1 MSLNNAE
8 LSIVLK
14 EVIDPEIVDQI
25 ERTPTLYKLIPKGGE
40 LNARGGNDAGASSSY
55 VTGKDGIYMYA
66 KVEPNPSIAWFG
78 EGGKYPAGAASKRV
92 KFSTGFSRVAITS
105 RLTRDVLEGADK
117 SAIINVVTEEIV
129 DDTKSILKEISQ
141 QLYGDGSGKKATI
154 TSITTGADLTNGV
167 VVVGGGA
174 TGWGGQGA
182 SGLNVRGKYDIIS
195 GAATDR
201 NDSGTDGV
209 VAVGDVVASL
219 EVGSK
224 TNSTVTLGSFAR
236 TSGSQAYGAF
246 TASNL
251 GSLTTPADGSACT
264 VLVGDSLVLS
274 GSYNKCI
281 TGLDYHI
288 NSGTGTYQNISR
300 STYPSFRA
308 YTYDMNGAGL
318 TVASL
323 YKVIFQA
330 RYARRNDI
338 LEGDYVILSA
348 PTQTHAYALLGDVSS
363 AVYTASGQD
372 PLYKTSLSQM
382 PNNGT
387 LDYGFRNFKFAG
399 ITWIED
405 IDCPPDTLYVIN
417 FNKFKIHEFK
427 PLSKVFDGN
436 GFMPVPGFDSDGV
449 GSFTDNVLYSMT
461 WKGQLVT
468 KDPQMAGVKMTE
480 LKTSGLA
487 LPTNNF
493 NL

>member
-1 MSLNNAE
+1 MALNNAE
-8 LSIVLK
+8 LAVVLK
-14 EVIDPEIVDQI
+14 EVIDPEIIDQV
-25 ERTPTLYKLIPKGGE
+25 ERTPTLYKLIPKGGQSM
-40 LNARGGNDAGASSSY
+40 NARGGSDIS
-55 VTGKDGIYMYA
+55 KDGIYMYA

-92 KFSTGFSRVAITS
+92 KFSAGFSRVAITS

-117 SAIINVVTEEIV
+117 SAIINVVTEEIT

-141 QLYGDGSGKKATI
+141 QLYGDGSGKKATVASSGS
-154 TSITTGADLTNGV
+154 TL
-167 VVVGGGA
+167 
-174 TGWGGQGA
+174 A
-182 SGLNVRGKYDIIS
+182 SGIVAVTPYTSGLLVRGKYDIIS
-195 GAATDR
+195 GDAADR
-201 NDSGTDGV
+201 DTGAGTV
-209 VAVGDVVASL
+209 SVAVGQPVVSGI

-224 TNSTVTLGSFAR
+224 TNSTVTLGTFVKNAD
-236 TSGSQAYGAF
+236 TQAFGAF
-246 TASNL
+246 TAADLSDYNGATA
-251 GSLTTPADGSACT
+251 GSLT
-264 VLVGDSLVLS
+264 VLPGDMLALS
-274 GSYNKCI
+274 GSYGKCI

-288 NSGTGTYQNISR
+288 NSGTGAYQGLPGAGR
-300 STYPSFRA
+300 ADYPTFRA

-338 LEGDYVILSA
+338 LDGDYVILSA

-363 AVYTASGQD
+363 ALYTAGSPAVERTG
-372 PLYKTSLSQM
+372 LNAM

-405 IDCPPDTLYVIN
+405 IDCPPDVLYVIN

-427 PLSKVFDGN
+427 SLSKVFEGN
-436 GFMPVPGFDSDGV
+436 GFMPVPGFDSTGA
-449 GSFTDNVLYSMT
+449 GSYTDNVLYTMT

-468 KDPQMAGVKMTE
+468 KDPQMAGIKMTE

-487 LPTNNF
+487 LPTNGF
-493 NL
+493 AL

>member
-8 LSIVLK
+8 LAVVLK
-14 EVIDPEIVDQI
+14 EVIDPEIVDQV
-25 ERTPTLYKLIPKGGE
+25 ERTPTLYKLIPKGGPM
-40 LNARGGNDAGASSSY
+40 NARGGNDAGASVSY
-55 VTGKDGIYMYA
+55 TSGKDGIFMYA

-117 SAIINVVTEEIV
+117 SAIIDVVAEEIV

-154 TSITTGADLTNGV
+154 TSITTGADLANGK
-167 VVVGGGA
+167 VVVGSTNLTNA
-174 TGWGGQGA
+174 SNWGGLGA
-182 SGLNVRGKYDIIS
+182 SAVLVRGKYDIIS

-201 NDSGTDGV
+201 NGAGADGV
-209 VAVGDVVASL
+209 VTVGDVVKSNL
-219 EVGSK
+219 
-224 TNSTVTLGSFAR
+224 TVT
-236 TSGSQAYGAF
+236 TKDN
-246 TASNL
+246 ASVTFGGVDL
-251 GSLTTPADGSACT
+251 SSLTTDADGAACT

-274 GSYNKCI
+274 GSYGKCI

-288 NSGTGTYQNISR
+288 SSGTGTYQNVSR
-300 STYPSFRA
+300 ATYPSFRA
-308 YTYDMNGAGL
+308 YTYDMNGTGL
-318 TVASL
+318 TVAAL

-338 LEGDYVILSA
+338 LQGEYVILSA

-363 AVYTASGQD
+363 AVYGNSE
-372 PLYKTSLSQM
+372 YKTALSEM

-405 IDCPPDTLYVIN
+405 IDCPPDVLYVIN

-436 GFMPVPGFDSDGV
+436 GFLPVPGFDSNGV
-449 GSFTDNVLYSMT
+449 GSFTDNVLYTMT
-461 WKGQLVT
+461 WKGQLVA
-468 KDPQMAGVKMTE
+468 KDPQMAGIKMSE
-480 LKTSGLA
+480 LKTTGLA
-487 LPTNNF
+487 LPSNDF
-493 NL
+493 AL